1 MCNLLINISCINSHG
16 LLLIMNQS
24 AAMTIDKQ
32 SRYDRQL
39 RLWGNSGQSNLE
51 SSHICLINATS
62 TGSELLKNLVLPGIG
77 EFTIIDNTEVTD
89 SSLSGNFFLAHQDLG
104 DNTATAM
111 VRELKELNSE
121 VVGNAIENSL
131 TNVLKNESVQFWD
144 SFNIVIISNFVPEED
159 LNRLKDILWEK
170 NIPLFLVNTMG
181 FYGSLQLILKET
193 TVIETHDPA
202 KFFDLRIDHPWPEL
216 QEYVDSIKLDE
227 LDDTEH
233 AHVPYIVIFIKALQS
248 WKTSHNGIPPKNYQE
263 KNQFRKHVEAM
274 SRNINY
280 EGNFMEA
287 IKAIHRAL
295 QVTQI
300 PQAILEL
307 FEDENIKD
315 ENVNLTTSIFW
326 IYIKA
331 LKNFVGK
338 TNQLPLPYAVPDM
351 ASDTVSYITLQSIYR
366 NKAINDQKLF
376 TEEVIEILNSI
387 GRTSDDINHDS
398 ILSFCKNTQ
407 FLYVTKGSKKLF
419 NQKMRSAVLSET
431 DEESSD
437 ILNVHFAILAVNSYI
452 HRFHIRPGIQ
462 DLDQVIDV
470 FKRCY
475 ADPSSEV
482 PDALITTFKE
492 VLSHPSPDYHN
503 ISSLLGGIASQE
515 ILKITTSQYTPLDN
529 LYVFDGIHS
538 ISEKWKI

>member
-1 MCNLLINISCINSHG
+1 
-16 LLLIMNQS
+16 
-24 AAMTIDKQ
+24 MTIDKQ

-77 EFTIIDNTEVTD
+77 EFTIIDNTEVTEN
-89 SSLSGNFFLAHQDLG
+89 SLSGNFFLAHQDLG
-104 DNTATAM
+104 DNAAKAM

-121 VVGNAIENSL
+121 VVGNAIEDSL
-131 TNVLKNESVQFWD
+131 SNVLRQESVQFWD
-144 SFNIVIISNFVPEED
+144 SFNIVVVSNYVPRED
-159 LNRLKDILWEK
+159 LDRLKDILWDK
-170 NIPLFLVNTMG
+170 NIPLFFVNTIG

-216 QEYVDSIKLDE
+216 QEYVDSINMDD

-248 WKTSHNGIPPKNYQE
+248 WKTSHNNALPKNYQE
-263 KNQFRKHVEAM
+263 KKEFRKHVESM
-274 SRNINY
+274 SRNI
-280 EGNFMEA
+280 GNESNFIEA
-287 IKAIHRAL
+287 LKSIHRAL
-295 QVTQI
+295 QITQI
-300 PQAILEL
+300 PQTVLEL
-307 FEDENIKD
+307 FKDENIKD
-315 ENVNLTTSIFW
+315 ENINLTTSIFW

-331 LKNFVGK
+331 LKNFVAK
-338 TNQLPLPYAVPDM
+338 TNKLPLPYAIPDM
-351 ASDTVSYITLQSIYR
+351 ASDTLSYITLQKIYR
-366 NKAINDQKLF
+366 DKAINDQKLF

-387 GRTSDDINHDS
+387 GRTADDINHDS

-407 FLYVTKGSKKLF
+407 FLYVAKGSRELF
-419 NQKMRSAVLSET
+419 NQKMISNVLSGS
-431 DEESSD
+431 EEEGCD
-437 ILNVHFAILAVNSYI
+437 ILSIHFALLSFNSYI
-452 HRFHIRPGIQ
+452 EQYHTSPNIQ
-462 DLDQVIDV
+462 NLDEFIEV
-470 FKRCY
+470 FKRYY
-475 ADPSSEV
+475 ADPSSEI
-482 PDALITTFKE
+482 PETLHITFKE
-492 VLSHPSPDYHN
+492 ILSHPSPDYHN
-503 ISSLLGGIASQE
+503 ISSLLGGVASQE